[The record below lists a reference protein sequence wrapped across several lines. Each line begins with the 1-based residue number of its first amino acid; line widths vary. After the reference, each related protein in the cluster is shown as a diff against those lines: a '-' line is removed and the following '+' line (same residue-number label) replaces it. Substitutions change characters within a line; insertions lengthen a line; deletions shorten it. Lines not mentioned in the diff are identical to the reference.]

1 MTDKLDIGALHNF
14 YHGLSDLVGPEAM
27 MKIYEQYKGTQ
38 LSVPVHLYDR
48 DLAAQRVVRE
58 FNGHNQ
64 QDLPAFMAI
73 ARSGSSQS
81 CVRLGRTN
89 NWRPSSI
96 VIE

>member
-64 QDLPAFMAI
+64 QDL
-73 ARSGSSQS
+73 ARIYGYSEKWVKSVLRQS
-81 CVRLGRTN
+81 RQDEQLAAKQHRD
-89 NWRPSSI
+89 
-96 VIE
+96 